1 MPLLNEKDRAFLV
14 DHLAKAMVNPVKLI
28 FFGQTIAC
36 QFCSETQQILE
47 EVAGLSDQITLEVLN
62 LVTDKKVA
70 DSYGID
76 KIPATIVMSEVD
88 YGIRFFGIPSGYE
101 FNSLIE
107 DIVDVSRGTPS
118 LSAET
123 LEAVAAIEKDIH
135 IQVFI
140 TPTCPYCP
148 ASVRLAHALAMAS
161 EKITADMVEAIEFPH
176 LANKYSVQGVP
187 RAVVNEEV
195 HIEGAVPESIYV
207 ARVLQAAGLA
217 SAEDVDAMMASSMQQ
232 Q

>member
-14 DHLAKAMVNPVKLI
+14 EHLEKTMVDPVKLV

-36 QFCSETQQILE
+36 QFCKETQQILE
-47 EVAGLSDQITLEVLN
+47 EVAGLSEKVTLEVYN
-62 LVTDKKVA
+62 FVTDKEVA

-107 DIVDVSRGTPS
+107 DIVDVSRGVTS

-123 LEAVAAIEKDIH
+123 LEAVAAIEDDVH

-148 ASVRLAHALAMAS
+148 ASVRLAHSLAIAS
-161 EKITADMVEAIEFPH
+161 EKIRADMVEAIEFPH

-187 RAVVNEEV
+187 RAVVNEDTHV
-195 HIEGAVPESIYV
+195 EGAVPEPIYV
-207 ARVLQAAGLA
+207 ARVLQAVGLV
-217 SAEDVDAMMASSMQQ
+217 SAEDVDAMMAALTSQE
-232 Q
+232 

>member
-14 DHLAKAMVNPVKLI
+14 EHLEKTMVDPVKLV

-36 QFCSETQQILE
+36 QFCKETQQILE
-47 EVAGLSDQITLEVLN
+47 EVAGLSEKVTLEVYN
-62 LVTDKKVA
+62 FVTDKEVA

-107 DIVDVSRGTPS
+107 DIVDVSRGVTS

-123 LEAVAAIEKDIH
+123 LEAVAAIEDDVH

-148 ASVRLAHALAMAS
+148 ASVRLAHSLAIAS
-161 EKITADMVEAIEFPH
+161 EKIRADMVEAIEFPH

-187 RAVVNEEV
+187 RAVVNEDTHV
-195 HIEGAVPESIYV
+195 EGAVPEPIYV
-207 ARVLQAAGLA
+207 ARVLQAVGLV
-217 SAEDVDAMMASSMQQ
+217 SAEDVDAMMGALTSQE
-232 Q
+232 